1 MKLYRLKVE
10 GFRRIYAAEFMFGE
24 ATFLIGVNNVGKS
37 SVLKAIE
44 YLLSDKKRLE
54 ESDYYTVCQ
63 DGENKRFSGKVV
75 FEAEFRNVPMEASTW
90 RGFKGRIFD
99 YELPAESTE
108 TGKRFIF
115 RKVFELGKD
124 VEVQMLQQERIL
136 KSDYKDCLTPSDY
149 LSKSLDIKALI
160 PELSQQENDKKL
172 SAAQK
177 KRVDELE
184 ELYDYTPKS
193 EDWFTNPGGIPGN
206 VLSKLPKYILI
217 PAQHESSELDGN
229 NGAFVQTL
237 NELFREIRDESE
249 NYKQAQHYLDMLAA
263 ELDPNDNDK
272 EVGKMVSEIDG
283 ILCDVFPNTR
293 IVATANL
300 NDPNNAIKPSF
311 TIEMASNVKTPIEYQ
326 GTGVIRSAV
335 FALLRYKSSRDMRKL
350 QHHEYVRP
358 LIVGFEEPELYLH
371 PHAAKKMRDTIYAL
385 AEKDNNQIICTTHS
399 TYMIDLSKKPS
410 QVLNNLTI
418 KESTAV
424 VNEDGYEILH
434 IDAKPFN
441 VSLALA
447 SLQTDEKDYV
457 KMLMRFDD
465 EIVKVFFAHKILV
478 VEGDTEY
485 LIIQESI
492 KRMNTE
498 MRQKIEDI
506 WHVVRARGKASIIPL
521 VRYLKLLNM
530 DISVIHDKDEGTAR
544 AEAFNAPIIEA
555 VGDASKCHVATNC
568 IETLLGYEAPSND
581 KPHRAFQHINSN
593 WPDEWEAITDPWKEF
608 FDTVLGI

>member
-1 MKLYRLKVE
+1 
-10 GFRRIYAAEFMFGE
+10 
-24 ATFLIGVNNVGKS
+24 
-37 SVLKAIE
+37 
-44 YLLSDKKRLE
+44 
-54 ESDYYTVCQ
+54 
-63 DGENKRFSGKVV
+63 
-75 FEAEFRNVPMEASTW
+75 
-90 RGFKGRIFD
+90 
-99 YELPAESTE
+99 
-108 TGKRFIF
+108 
-115 RKVFELGKD
+115 
-124 VEVQMLQQERIL
+124 MLQQERIL
-136 KSDYKDCLTPSDY
+136 KNDFKDCSTIADY
-149 LSKSLDIKALI
+149 LSHGLDIKALI
-160 PELSQQENDKKL
+160 PEFSQLEIDKKL
-172 SAAQK
+172 TSAQK
-177 KRVDELE
+177 KRIDELE
-184 ELYDYTPKS
+184 DIYDFTPRS

-229 NGAFVQTL
+229 SGAFVQTL

-249 NYKQAQHYLDMLAA
+249 NYKQAQYYLNLLAA
-263 ELDPNDNDK
+263 ELDPGDHDK

-311 TIEMASNVKTPIEYQ
+311 TIEMASNVKTPVEYQ

-350 QHHEYVRP
+350 QQHEYVRP

-371 PHAAKKMRDTIYAL
+371 PHAAKKMRETIYSL

-418 KESTAV
+418 RESTAV

-434 IDAKPFN
+434 IDSKPFN
-441 VSLALA
+441 VSSALEK
-447 SLQTDEKDYV
+447 LQADEKDYI

-478 VEGDTEY
+478 IEGDTEY

-492 KRMNTE
+492 KRMTVE
-498 MRQKIEDI
+498 LRQKVEDTWQVI
-506 WHVVRARGKASIIPL
+506 RARGKASIIPV
-521 VRYLKLLNM
+521 VRYLKMLNM
-530 DISVIHDKDEGTAR
+530 DVFVIHDRDEGTER
-544 AEAFNAPIIEA
+544 AEAFNAPILKVI
-555 VGDASKCHVATNC
+555 DDPSRCHVAVNC
-568 IETLLGYEAPSND
+568 VENLLGYDAPAND
-581 KPHRAFQHINSN
+581 KPHRAFQHISSN
-593 WPDEWEAITDPWKEF
+593 WPDEWDAVTDSWKEF
-608 FDTVLGI
+608 FDKVLEG